1 MQQHPQNKQHKPY
14 TPPGLAPS
22 AVSAGLGNTMPSQAK
37 DIPVL
42 NPQGQAL
49 QSEGA
54 QTSKDQQP
62 RCEIADGMHFVG
74 NAQLI
79 GMCTVAGFIQGN
91 LKQAPSTKIAV
102 VVTETG
108 HVKGDIVA
116 DQISVMG
123 RTEGTLEASGGS
135 VTLHDSAVVSGH
147 VRYSRLQVN
156 GADLNATLERSP
168 AVASGKAPAPASG
181 APHTPSTS
189 PTPSAG
195 GQTPAATHAA
205 QTEKLP

>member
-1 MQQHPQNKQHKPY
+1 MQQHPYKSHKPF
-14 TPPGLAPS
+14 TPTAPAP
-22 AVSAGLGNTMPSQAK
+22 AVSAGLGSTMPSQAK

-42 NPQGQAL
+42 NPESHSPPATRAA
-49 QSEGA
+49 EA
-54 QTSKDQQP
+54 PDQQP
-62 RCEIADGMHFVG
+62 RSEIADGMHFVG

-79 GMCTVAGFIQGN
+79 GMCTVAGYIQGN

-108 HVKGDIVA
+108 HVKGDILA

-123 RTEGTLEASGGS
+123 RTEGTIDAAGGA
-135 VTLHDSAVVSGH
+135 VTLHDSAIVSGH

-168 AVASGKAPAPASG
+168 AVANAKSKPPVTAPAHA
-181 APHTPSTS
+181 A
-189 PTPSAG
+189 SAG
-195 GQTPAATHAA
+195 TSATATVPAAAPSVET
-205 QTEKLP
+205 PP

>member
-1 MQQHPQNKQHKPY
+1 MQQHPHKQQHKPY
-14 TPPGLAPS
+14 SPPGLAPN
-22 AVSAGLGNTMPSQAK
+22 AVSAGLGTTMPVQAK

-42 NPQGQAL
+42 SPQAQTLQTGQP
-49 QSEGA
+49 GT

-62 RCEIADGMHFVG
+62 RSEIADGMHFVG

-79 GMCTVAGFIQGN
+79 GMCTVAGYIQGN
-91 LKQAPSTKIAV
+91 LKQAPSAKIAV

-135 VTLHDSAVVSGH
+135 VTLHDSAIVSGH

-168 AVASGKAPAPASG
+168 AVIGAKTPAPASG
-181 APHTPSTS
+181 APHEP
-189 PTPSAG
+189 
-195 GQTPAATHAA
+195 PAAGPAPHMPASP
-205 QTEKLP
+205 TEKLP